1 MARRYSLVPT
11 EISTVGLASGSV
23 IYTPVFYP
31 PSVNQEGDYYIIAG
45 EGDRLDNIAFDFY
58 GDPKLWWVIA
68 SENNLPGDSLYIP
81 GPDCGKQLK
90 IPATAEGV
98 QARYIVENI

>member
-1 MARRYSLVPT
+1 MARRYNLRPT
-11 EISTVGLASGSV
+11 IISQVGLASGSV
-23 IYTPVFYP
+23 IYAPTFYP
-31 PSVNQEGDYYIIAG
+31 PSVNQGDDYYIIVG